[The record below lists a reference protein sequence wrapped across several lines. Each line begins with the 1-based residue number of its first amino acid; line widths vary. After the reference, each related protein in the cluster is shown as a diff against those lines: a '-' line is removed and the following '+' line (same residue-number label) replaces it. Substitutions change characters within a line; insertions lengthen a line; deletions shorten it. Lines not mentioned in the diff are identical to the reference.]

1 MKVLV
6 TGGTGYIG
14 SHTCVELLNNNF
26 DVAIIDNLS
35 NSSIEVISRI
45 YKITGKKPIF
55 YNTDI
60 CNLNELNC
68 IFDKEKFDAVIHFA
82 ALKSISESVSEP
94 LKYYTNNVFGTV
106 NVCEA
111 IKRNG
116 VKNIVLSSSAAVY
129 GINSGKAIKE
139 NAALLPHNPYGRTKL
154 IQEQIITDFANTNK
168 IGYVI
173 LRYFNPIG
181 AHKSG
186 LIGENPLGEPSNL
199 MPYISQVASGRLK
212 KLNVFGND
220 YNTHDGTGVRDY
232 IHVMDLALG
241 HINALKKLLDIPEY
255 KLICNIGS
263 GHGYSVLDMI
273 KSFESVTGI
282 KINFGYAKRR
292 AGDIDICLAD
302 TELAQK
308 ELGWKTSYN
317 INDMCAD
324 EWNWQKLNPKG
335 FLSWKKG
342 SERTLTLRWL
352 PPERN
357 IKNSLYISS

>member
-116 VKNIVLSSSAAVY
+116 VKNK
-129 GINSGKAIKE
+129 KA
-139 NAALLPHNPYGRTKL
+139 
-154 IQEQIITDFANTNK
+154 
-168 IGYVI
+168 
-173 LRYFNPIG
+173 
-181 AHKSG
+181 
-186 LIGENPLGEPSNL
+186 
-199 MPYISQVASGRLK
+199 
-212 KLNVFGND
+212 
-220 YNTHDGTGVRDY
+220 
-232 IHVMDLALG
+232 
-241 HINALKKLLDIPEY
+241 
-255 KLICNIGS
+255 
-263 GHGYSVLDMI
+263 
-273 KSFESVTGI
+273 
-282 KINFGYAKRR
+282 
-292 AGDIDICLAD
+292 
-302 TELAQK
+302 
-308 ELGWKTSYN
+308 
-317 INDMCAD
+317 
-324 EWNWQKLNPKG
+324 
-335 FLSWKKG
+335 
-342 SERTLTLRWL
+342 
-352 PPERN
+352 
-357 IKNSLYISS
+357 